1 MNEIDPFVQVSDAA
15 VRLAA
20 MIRSVPSESL
30 GVPAA
35 TDGLTIDETIRHL
48 YGEFRSVADVG
59 SPRADEDPTAIADQL
74 PLLAD
79 LIRKRFEP
87 LISELGSA
95 IYGAAAYILGETIVH
110 GDEIACAASISGY
123 RPTHEDVMVMWSYG
137 VPLLQGL
144 LTPEAAE
151 ISETWEIRST
161 RDGRTLILTIDDATI
176 TSDPNAMTPQVRHV
190 FSVDDTAAW
199 MLEFPAQRRP
209 PSDPQTALLVSRF
222 TKP

>member
-1 MNEIDPFVQVSDAA
+1 
-15 VRLAA
+15 
-20 MIRSVPSESL
+20 MIRSVAPESL

-35 TDGLTIDETIRHL
+35 TDSLTVDETICHL

-59 SPRADEDPTAIADQL
+59 SPPTDEDLAAIADQL

-87 LISELGSA
+87 LVSKLGSA
-95 IYGAAAYILGETIVH
+95 VYGAAAYILGETIVH
-110 GDEIACAASISGY
+110 GDEIACAAGISDY
-123 RPTHEDVMVMWSYG
+123 QPSHEDVMVMWSYG

-144 LTPEAAE
+144 LTPEAAD

-161 RDGRTLILTIDDATI
+161 RDGRTLVLTIDSATV
-176 TSDPNAMTPQVRHV
+176 TSDPNAAMPEDRHV
-190 FSVDDTAAW
+190 LSVDDTAEW

-209 PSDPQTALLVSRF
+209 PSDPQTALLASRF
-222 TKP
+222 AKP